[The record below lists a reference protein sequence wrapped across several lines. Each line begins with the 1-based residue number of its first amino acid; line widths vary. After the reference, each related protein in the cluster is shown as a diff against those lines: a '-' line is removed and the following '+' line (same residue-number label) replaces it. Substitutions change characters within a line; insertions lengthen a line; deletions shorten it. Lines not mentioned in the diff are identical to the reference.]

1 MVKVALLFSAV
12 AIVAARAPKGAKAKA
27 EEKRIAAHKDTLKN
41 LGNNAHKYSYE
52 GRKRTFRAAGA
63 IGQCTGDCDH
73 DKNCAKGLKCMT
85 YGDAKSKSLCKGRA
99 RSRFQYCGNPHAK
112 TMTADSK
119 TIVSHGK
126 EVVTA
131 IQQFG
136 QCRGHCKSD
145 GDCKTGLKCH
155 KRIGSEVPASTGC
168 VGKTATDK
176 NHNYCFSPVAITDP
190 RRCSEWTCTEWCTLF
205 DAEAEKNG
213 VYAQNG
219 CGDEGSSLCEC

>member
-12 AIVAARAPKGAKAKA
+12 AVVAARRPRSAKDKA
-27 EEKRIAAHKDTLKN
+27 EQKVTETHRDFIKN
-41 LGNNAHKYSYE
+41 QGGNAHRFHNK
-52 GRKRTFRAAGA
+52 G
-63 IGQCTGDCDH
+63 IGQCTGDCDSNS
-73 DKNCAKGLKCMT
+73 NCAKGLKCMVWT
-85 YGDAKSKSLCKGRA
+85 DAVKVSLCKGHVSR
-99 RSRFQYCGNPHAK
+99 RNKRFQYCGNPHAK

-131 IQQFG
+131 IQKFG

-145 GDCKTGLKCH
+145 GDCQTGLKCH
-155 KRIGSEVPASTGC
+155 QRIGSEVPASTGC
-168 VGKTATDK
+168 VGNTATDE

-213 VYAQNG
+213 VYAKNG
-219 CGDEGSSLCEC
+219 CEDEGSSLCEC